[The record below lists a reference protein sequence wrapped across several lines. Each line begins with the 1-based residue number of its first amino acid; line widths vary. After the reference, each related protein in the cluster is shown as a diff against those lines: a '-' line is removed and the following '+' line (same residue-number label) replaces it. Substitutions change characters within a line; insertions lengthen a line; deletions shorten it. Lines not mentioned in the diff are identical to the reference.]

1 MLAWN
6 ICLRDAIGDAP
17 PGLVTNV
24 MVIPAVA
31 EDLGLDL
38 KKIGLNGGGTTHAP
52 QQRCDPE
59 HQLALHRSS
68 GVVINGDSCFEC
80 LVIFDVFQSGNDG
93 FSSQSVPKCIS
104 PRPPLASFGLRP
116 VLLSALRRLASICRN
131 EVMACT
137 AVDSFLASMSGSMT
151 VPAWALLGCFRCGCS
166 AIDPRE
172 LP

>member
-1 MLAWN
+1 MLAW
-6 ICLRDAIGDAP
+6 IGDAP
-17 PGLVTNV
+17 PGLVTNL

-104 PRPPLASFGLRP
+104 PPLASFGLRTCAP
-116 VLLSALRRLASICRN
+116 QRVASVGFDLSKRGHGVCSRR
-131 EVMACT
+131 
-137 AVDSFLASMSGSMT
+137 
-151 VPAWALLGCFRCGCS
+151 
-166 AIDPRE
+166 
-172 LP
+172 